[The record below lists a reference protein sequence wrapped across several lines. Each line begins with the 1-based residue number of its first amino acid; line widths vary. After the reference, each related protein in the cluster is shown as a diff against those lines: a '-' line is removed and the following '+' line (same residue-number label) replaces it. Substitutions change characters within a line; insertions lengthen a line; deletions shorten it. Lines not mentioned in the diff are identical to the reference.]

1 MCALS
6 SFQELPRWPQLSDG
20 DIEAAVAALRS
31 NRLVGLGNP
40 VVEEFERALA
50 AGQQVEHAVAVS
62 TGTAAVHL
70 ALHALDVGPGDE
82 VIVPAHTFIGSASPV
97 TYLGARP
104 VFADVTPDTHCLDPD
119 SVKSLLTERTKAIVV
134 VHINGVAADMSA
146 LSALAADAGVPLVED
161 MAQALGTAIG
171 GRPVGGFGDLACVS
185 LFEQKVITSGG
196 EGGAVLTDNP
206 VYAER
211 VRRLRSH
218 GEGPIEGRPG
228 LIWAHEVGYN
238 HRLTAVQAAI
248 GLSQHSRLDEMVD
261 ARRRNAGYLSERL
274 ADVEGL
280 ELPVEP
286 ENTVHAFWKY
296 VVRAVPGHGRPPAA
310 EIAATLRSRG
320 VPVLLRYPFPLHKQP
335 AFAEHRSMSLP
346 VAERLSQELL
356 ALPSHPG
363 LMEQHLDHIADEVRR
378 AFSE

>member
-1 MCALS
+1 MS
-6 SFQELPRWPQLSDG
+6 SSIELPRWPQLSDE

-31 NRLVGLGNP
+31 NRLVGLGNS
-40 VVEEFERALA
+40 VVTDFEAALA
-50 AGQQVEHAVAVS
+50 AGQGVEHAVAVS

-82 VIVPAHTFIGSASPV
+82 VIVPTHTFIGSASPV

-119 SVKSLLTERTKAIVV
+119 SVKALLTERTKAIVV
-134 VHINGVAADMSA
+134 VHINGCAADMEA
-146 LSALAADAGVPLVED
+146 LSALGAEAGVPVIED
-161 MAQALGTAIG
+161 MAQALGTRIG

-196 EGGAVLTDNP
+196 EGGAVLTNNP
-206 VYAER
+206 AYAER

-238 HRLTAVQAAI
+238 YRLTSVQAAV
-248 GLSQHSRLDEMVD
+248 GHAQHKRLDAMVE
-261 ARRRNAGYLSERL
+261 ARRHNAAYLTERL
-274 ADVEGL
+274 GGIDGL

-296 VVRAVPGHGRPPAA
+296 VVRVAPGGGRAPAA
-310 EIAATLRSRG
+310 EVAATLRSRG
-320 VPVLLRYPFPLHKQP
+320 VPVLLRYPFPLHRQP
-335 AFAEHRSMSLP
+335 AFAEHQGVSLP

-363 LMEQHLDHIADEVRR
+363 LGEKHLDHIADEVRR
-378 AFSE
+378 AVTA

>member
-1 MCALS
+1 MS
-6 SFQELPRWPQLSDG
+6 SFQELPRWPQLSDD

-31 NRLVGLGNP
+31 NRLVGLSNS
-40 VVEEFERALA
+40 VVEEFESALA
-50 AGQQVEHAVAVS
+50 AGQGVGHAVAVS

-82 VIVPAHTFIGSASPV
+82 VIVPTHTFIGSASPV

-119 SVKSLLTERTKAIVV
+119 SVKSLITERTKAIVV
-134 VHINGVAADMSA
+134 VHINGCAADME
-146 LSALAADAGVPLVED
+146 ALAAVGAAAGVPVIED
-161 MAQALGTAIG
+161 MAQALGTQIG

-196 EGGAVLTDNP
+196 EGGAVLTNNP
-206 VYAER
+206 AYAER

-238 HRLTAVQAAI
+238 YRLTTVQAAV
-248 GLSQHSRLDEMVD
+248 GLSQHARLGAMVE
-261 ARRRNAGYLSERL
+261 ARRNNAARLSERL
-274 ADVEGL
+274 AGVEGL

-296 VVRAVPGHGRPPAA
+296 VVRAVPGDGRPPAA

-320 VPVLLRYPFPLHKQP
+320 VPVLLRYPFPLHQQP
-335 AFAEHRSMSLP
+335 AFDGHQDVSLP

-356 ALPSHPG
+356 ALPSHPALTEG
-363 LMEQHLDHIADEVRR
+363 HLDHIADEVRR
-378 AFSE
+378 AFAA

>member
-1 MCALS
+1 MSA
-6 SFQELPRWPQLSDG
+6 FQDLPRWPQLADN

-31 NRLVGLGNP
+31 NRLAGSGNST
-40 VVEEFERALA
+40 VQDFESALA
-50 AGQQVEHAVAVS
+50 AGQGVEHAVAVS

-82 VIVPAHTFIGSASPV
+82 VIVPTHTFIGSASPV
-97 TYLGARP
+97 SYLGARP

-119 SVKSLLTERTKAIVV
+119 SVKALLTERTKAIVA
-134 VHINGVAADMSA
+134 VHINGCAADMEA
-146 LSALAADAGVPLVED
+146 LSAVGAAAGVPVIED
-161 MAQALGTAIG
+161 MAQALGTRSG

-196 EGGAVLTDNP
+196 EGGAVLTNNP
-206 VYAER
+206 GYAER

-218 GEGPIEGRPG
+218 GEGPIKGRPG

-238 HRLTAVQAAI
+238 YRLTSVQAAI
-248 GLSQHSRLDEMVD
+248 GLAQHARLQELVE
-261 ARRRNAGYLSERL
+261 ARRHNAARLSERL
-274 ADVEGL
+274 AGVDGL

-286 ENTVHAFWKY
+286 AGTTHAFWKY
-296 VVRAVPGHGRPPAA
+296 VVRVVPGEGRPPAA

-335 AFAEHRSMSLP
+335 AFAEHQGVSLP

-363 LMEQHLDHIADEVRR
+363 LVEGHLDHVADEVRR
-378 AFSE
+378 AVAP

>member
-1 MCALS
+1 MS
-6 SFQELPRWPQLSDG
+6 SFQELPRWPQLSDD

-31 NRLVGLGNP
+31 NRLVGLSNSII
-40 VVEEFERALA
+40 EEFESALA
-50 AGQQVEHAVAVS
+50 AGQGVEHAVAVS

-82 VIVPAHTFIGSASPV
+82 VIVPTHTFIGSASPV

-104 VFADVTPDTHCLDPD
+104 VFADVTPDTHCLDPG
-119 SVKSLLTERTKAIVV
+119 SVKSLITERTKAIVA
-134 VHINGVAADMSA
+134 VHINGCAADME
-146 LSALAADAGVPLVED
+146 ALAAVGAAAGVPVVED
-161 MAQALGTAIG
+161 MAQALGTEIG

-196 EGGAVLTDNP
+196 EGGAVLTNNP
-206 VYAER
+206 AYAER

-238 HRLTAVQAAI
+238 YRLTSVQAAV
-248 GLSQHSRLDEMVD
+248 GLSQHARLGAMVE
-261 ARRRNAGYLSERL
+261 ARRKNAARLSERL
-274 ADVEGL
+274 AGVHGL

-296 VVRAVPGHGRPPAA
+296 VVRAVPGDGRPPAA

-335 AFAEHRSMSLP
+335 AFEGHQDVSLP

-356 ALPSHPG
+356 ALPSHPALTEG
-363 LMEQHLDHIADEVRR
+363 HLDHIADEVRR
-378 AFSE
+378 AFAA

>member
-1 MCALS
+1 MS
-6 SFQELPRWPQLSDG
+6 SIQEFPRWPQLSDE
-20 DIEAAVAALRS
+20 DIEAAVSALRS
-31 NRLVGLGNP
+31 NRLVGLGNS
-40 VVEEFERALA
+40 VVEEFESALA
-50 AGQQVEHAVAVS
+50 AGQGVEHAVAVS

-104 VFADVTPDTHCLDPD
+104 VFADVTPDTHCLDSD
-119 SVKSLLTERTKAIVV
+119 SVKSLLTERTKAIVA
-134 VHINGVAADMSA
+134 VHINGCAADMKA
-146 LSALAADAGVPLVED
+146 LSAVGTAAGVPVIED
-161 MAQALGTAIG
+161 MAQALGTGID

-196 EGGAVLTDNP
+196 EGGAVLTNNP
-206 VYAER
+206 AYAER
-211 VRRLRSH
+211 MRRLRSH

-238 HRLTAVQAAI
+238 YRLTSVQAAV
-248 GLSQHSRLDEMVD
+248 GLSQHARLGAMVE
-261 ARRRNAGYLSERL
+261 ARRRSAAQLSERL
-274 ADVEGL
+274 AGTDGL

-286 ENTVHAFWKY
+286 EGTVHAFWKY
-296 VVRAVPGHGRPPAA
+296 VVRVVPGDGRPPAA

-320 VPVLLRYPFPLHKQP
+320 IPVLLRYPFPLHKQP
-335 AFAEHRSMSLP
+335 AFAEHQGASLP

-363 LMEQHLDHIADEVRR
+363 LEERHLDHVADEVRR
-378 AFSE
+378 AVSV

>member
-1 MCALS
+1 MS
-6 SFQELPRWPQLSDG
+6 SSVELPRWPQLSD
-20 DIEAAVAALRS
+20 DDVEAAVAALRA

-40 VVEEFERALA
+40 VVEQFESALA
-50 AGQQVEHAVAVS
+50 ESQAVEHAVAVS

-82 VIVPAHTFIGSASPV
+82 VIVPAHTFIGSASPIA
-97 TYLGARP
+97 YLGARP

-119 SVKSLLTERTKAIVV
+119 SVKSLITERTKAIVV
-134 VHINGVAADMSA
+134 VHINGVAADMAS
-146 LSALAADAGVPLVED
+146 LSAIATDAGVPLVED
-161 MAQALGTAIG
+161 MAQALGTSIG

-196 EGGAVLTDNP
+196 EGGAVLTNNP
-206 VYAER
+206 GYAER

-218 GEGPIEGRPG
+218 GEGPIADRPG
-228 LIWAHEVGYN
+228 LIWAYEVGYN
-238 HRLTAVQAAI
+238 YRLTAVQAAV
-248 GLSQHSRLDEMVD
+248 GLSQHGRLGEMVE
-261 ARRRNAGYLSERL
+261 ARRRNAAYLSERL

-286 ENTVHAFWKY
+286 EGTVHAFWKY
-296 VVRAVPGHGRPPAA
+296 VVRAVPGGGRPTAA

-335 AFAEHRSMSLP
+335 AFAEHQSVSLP

-356 ALPSHPG
+356 ALPSHPA
-363 LMEQHLDHIADEVRR
+363 LTERHLDHVAAEVRK
-378 AFSE
+378 AFTG

>member
-1 MCALS
+1 MS
-6 SFQELPRWPQLSDG
+6 SSIELPGWPQLSDE
-20 DIEAAVAALRS
+20 DVEAAVAALRS
-31 NRLVGLGNP
+31 NRLVGLRNGT
-40 VVEEFERALA
+40 VEEFESALA
-50 AGQQVEHAVAVS
+50 AGQGVGHAVAVS

-119 SVKSLLTERTKAIVV
+119 SVKSLLTERTKAIVA
-134 VHINGVAADMSA
+134 VHINGCAADMEA
-146 LSALAADAGVPLVED
+146 LCAVGAEAGVPVVED
-161 MAQALGTAIG
+161 MAQALGTEIG

-196 EGGAVLTDNP
+196 EGGAVLTNNAA
-206 VYAER
+206 YAER

-238 HRLTAVQAAI
+238 YRLTTVQAAV
-248 GLSQHSRLDEMVD
+248 GLSQHARLGAMVE
-261 ARRRNAGYLSERL
+261 ARRRNAAYLSERL
-274 ADVEGL
+274 AGVEGL

-286 ENTVHAFWKY
+286 EGTVHAFWKY
-296 VVRAVPGHGRPPAA
+296 VVRAVPGEGRPAAA

-335 AFAEHRSMSLP
+335 AFAEHNDVSLP
-346 VAERLSQELL
+346 VAERLSEELL
-356 ALPSHPG
+356 ALPSHPA
-363 LMEQHLDHIADEVRR
+363 LTEEHLGHIADEVRK
-378 AFSE
+378 AVAG

>member
-1 MCALS
+1 MS
-6 SFQELPRWPQLSDG
+6 SFQELPRWPQLTDD

-31 NRLVGLGNP
+31 NRLVGQGNST
-40 VVEEFERALA
+40 VESFEAVLA
-50 AGQQVEHAVAVS
+50 AGQGVEHAVAVS

-82 VIVPAHTFIGSASPV
+82 VIVPTHTFIGSASPV
-97 TYLGARP
+97 VYLGARP

-119 SVKSLLTERTKAIVV
+119 SVKSLIGERTKAIVV
-134 VHINGVAADMSA
+134 VHINGIAADMAA
-146 LSALAADAGVPLVED
+146 LTAVAAEAGVPVIED
-161 MAQALGTAIG
+161 AAQALGTQIG
-171 GRPVGGFGDLACVS
+171 GRPIGGFGDLACVS

-218 GEGPIEGRPG
+218 GEGPVSGSPG
-228 LIWAHEVGYN
+228 MIWAHEVGYN
-238 HRLTAVQAAI
+238 YRLTSVQAAV
-248 GLSQHSRLDEMVD
+248 GLAQHKRLGDLVE
-261 ARRRNAGYLSERL
+261 ARRRNAAHLSERL
-274 ADVEGL
+274 AGVEGL

-286 ENTVHAFWKY
+286 PGTTHAYWKY
-296 VVRAVPGHGRPPAA
+296 AVRVVPGGGRRSAA
-310 EIAATLRSRG
+310 DIAADLRSRG
-320 VPVLLRYPFPLHKQP
+320 VPVLLRYPYPLHKQP
-335 AFAEHRSMSLP
+335 AFAGHHGVSLP

-363 LMEQHLDHIADEVRR
+363 LVEGHLDHISDEVRK
-378 AFSE
+378 AVAVTM

>member
-1 MCALS
+1 MS
-6 SFQELPRWPQLSDG
+6 NFRELPRWPQLSD
-20 DIEAAVAALRS
+20 DDVEAAVAALRS

-40 VVEEFERALA
+40 VVDEFEAALA
-50 AGQQVEHAVAVS
+50 AGQGVEHAVVVS

-82 VIVPAHTFIGSASPV
+82 VIVPTHTFIGSASPV

-119 SVKSLLTERTKAIVV
+119 SVKSLITERTKAIVV
-134 VHINGVAADMSA
+134 VHINGCAADMKA
-146 LSALAADAGVPLVED
+146 LSAVGAEAGVPVVED
-161 MAQALGTAIG
+161 MAQALGTSIG

-206 VYAER
+206 VYADR
-211 VRRLRSH
+211 IRRLRSH

-238 HRLTAVQAAI
+238 YRLTSVQAAV
-248 GLSQHSRLDEMVD
+248 GLAQHARLGSMVA
-261 ARRRNAGYLSERL
+261 ARRHNAAYLSERL
-274 ADVEGL
+274 AGIEGL

-286 ENTVHAFWKY
+286 EGTVHAFWKY
-296 VVRAVPGHGRPPAA
+296 VVRAVPGGGRPPAA

-320 VPVLLRYPFPLHKQP
+320 VPVLLRYPFPLHRQP
-335 AFAEHRSMSLP
+335 AFADHAEVSLP

-363 LMEQHLDHIADEVRR
+363 LAEGHLDHIADEVRK
-378 AFSE
+378 AFAP

>member
-1 MCALS
+1 M
-6 SFQELPRWPQLSDG
+6 
-20 DIEAAVAALRS
+20 RS
-31 NRLVGLGNP
+31 NRLVGLGNS
-40 VVEEFERALA
+40 VVEEFESALA
-50 AGQQVEHAVAVS
+50 AGQGVEHAVAVS
-62 TGTAAVHL
+62 SGTAAVHL

-119 SVKSLLTERTKAIVV
+119 SVKSLLTGRTKAIVA
-134 VHINGVAADMSA
+134 VHINGCAADMKA
-146 LSALAADAGVPLVED
+146 LSAVGAAAGVPVIED
-161 MAQALGTAIG
+161 MAQALGTGIG

-196 EGGAVLTDNP
+196 EGGAVLTNNP
-206 VYAER
+206 AYAER

-238 HRLTAVQAAI
+238 YRLTSVQAAV
-248 GLSQHSRLDEMVD
+248 GLAQHARLGAMVE
-261 ARRRNAGYLSERL
+261 ARRRNAARLSERL
-274 ADVEGL
+274 VGVDGL

-286 ENTVHAFWKY
+286 EGTVHAFWKY
-296 VVRAVPGHGRPPAA
+296 VVRVVPAAGRPPAA

-335 AFAEHRSMSLP
+335 AFAEHQGVSLP

-363 LMEQHLDHIADEVRR
+363 LAKGHLDHVADEVRR
-378 AFSE
+378 AVSA

>member
-1 MCALS
+1 M
-6 SFQELPRWPQLSDG
+6 
-20 DIEAAVAALRS
+20 RS
-31 NRLVGLGNP
+31 NRLVGQGNP

-134 VHINGVAADMSA
+134 VHINGVAADMG
-146 LSALAADAGVPLVED
+146 ALAAVAEHVGVPLIED

-196 EGGAVLTDNP
+196 EGGAVLTNNP

-248 GLSQHSRLDEMVD
+248 GLSQHSRLDEMVE
-261 ARRRNAGYLSERL
+261 ARRRNARYLSERL
-274 ADVEGL
+274 ADVPGL

-296 VVRAVPGHGRPPAA
+296 VVRAVPGEGRPPAA
-310 EIAATLRSRG
+310 EIAAALRSRG

-335 AFAEHRSMSLP
+335 AFAEHQSVSLP
-346 VAERLSQELL
+346 VAERLSRELL

-363 LMEQHLDHIADEVRR
+363 LSERHLDHIADEVRK
-378 AFSE
+378 AFSA